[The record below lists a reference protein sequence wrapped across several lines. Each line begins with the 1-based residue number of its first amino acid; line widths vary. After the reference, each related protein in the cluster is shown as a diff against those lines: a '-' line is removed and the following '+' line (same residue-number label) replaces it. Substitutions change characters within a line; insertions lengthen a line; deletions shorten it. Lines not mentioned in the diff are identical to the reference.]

1 MEIAYHQITSDDIL
15 HHETGLIA
23 LIQDAVADGASIG
36 FIAPMSDE
44 DARAYWKTVQSA
56 VASGDKV
63 IFIAL
68 DEHQRVAGSIQLGNA
83 TFPNG
88 HHRAEVQKL
97 LVHRDYRNRGIAK
110 TLLNLIE
117 QKARDMGKWLLVLD
131 TVEGSVAQ
139 GLYLRSGYVQAGII
153 PEYAL
158 SSAGPYEATVVFYK
172 NLKTGVD
179 N

>member
-1 MEIAYHQITSDDIL
+1 MQINYFELGTEDIL
-15 HHETGLIA
+15 RYQTGLIE

-36 FIAPMSDE
+36 FIAPLSHE
-44 DARAYWKTVQSA
+44 DARRYWEKVQQA
-56 VASGDKV
+56 LAEHDKV
-63 IFIAL
+63 MFIAL
-68 DEHQRVAGSIQLGNA
+68 DETGRVAGSIQLENA

-88 HHRAEVQKL
+88 HHRLEVQKL

-117 QKARDMGKWLLVLD
+117 QKARDLNKWLLVLD

-139 GLYLRSGYVQAGII
+139 GLYLRSGYTQAGII

-172 NLKTGVD
+172 NLKPLR
-179 N
+179 

>member
-1 MEIAYHQITSDDIL
+1 MQINYVELGAGDIL
-15 HHETGLIA
+15 RYQKGLME

-44 DARAYWKTVQSA
+44 DAHAYWQTVQGA
-56 VASGDKV
+56 VADNGKV

-68 DEHQRVAGSIQLGNA
+68 DEHGRVAGSIQLGFA

-110 TLLNLIE
+110 TLLKMIE
-117 QKARDMGKWLLVLD
+117 QKAHDLDKWLLVLD
-131 TVEGSVAQ
+131 TVEGSLAQ
-139 GLYLRSGYVQAGII
+139 GLYLRSGYTQAGII

-172 NLKTGVD
+172 KLSQPNK
-179 N
+179 